1 MKRAVLHIC
10 YFDDTDEWLNL
21 KDVIGVCLNSENLL
35 LVTTLKS
42 DLQFRNVRSFYIA
55 KA

>member
-1 MKRAVLHIC
+1 MKKAVLHIC
-10 YFDDTDEWLNL
+10 YADDTQEWLNI
-21 KDVIGVCLNSENLL
+21 KDIIGVCLNSEDILL
-35 LVTTLKS
+35 ITTLKS